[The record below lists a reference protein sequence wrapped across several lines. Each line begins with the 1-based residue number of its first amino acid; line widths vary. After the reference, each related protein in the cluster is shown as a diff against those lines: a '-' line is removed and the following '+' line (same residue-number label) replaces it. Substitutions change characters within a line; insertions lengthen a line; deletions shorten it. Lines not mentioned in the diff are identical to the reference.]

1 MEFRRGFKSEVE
13 ALVSSIREDYGCGPL
28 QALDPLDLAAHLSIP
43 VLPLSAI
50 DPETWLEFRGS
61 LLSGRFHAATIRDGC
76 RYVIVHDDDAPIV
89 RQRSNVAHELGHIF
103 LEHEHPPINSGEELV
118 ADKGVEAEANW
129 FGFALLVPQEAALAL
144 ARSRMSDEAAADR
157 MGVSVEAVRFRI
169 NGTGARRR
177 ADNERR
183 RRTQW

>member
-13 ALVSSIREDYGCGPL
+13 ALVRSIREEYGCGQL
-28 QALDPLDLAAHLSIP
+28 DALDPLDLAAHLSIP

-50 DPETWLEFRGS
+50 DPETWLEFSGS
-61 LLSGRFHAATIRDGC
+61 SLRQRFHAATIRDGS
-76 RYVIVHDDDAPIV
+76 RHLIVHNDEASIV
-89 RQRSNVAHELGHIF
+89 RQRSNIAHELGHIF

-129 FGFALLVPQEAALAL
+129 FGFALLIPQESALAL

-169 NGTGARRR
+169 NGTGSRKR